1 MKLTKLLIL
10 SKYNY
15 LKMMQSNIISFLSY
29 FLKYNK
35 STSTFYFHTCIC
47 PTSVSGAMI
56 SIWTTVSNVMSMC
69 CKMTTFKLV
78 IIDFTTERVSLKT
91 EGDRSSSFRTLRR
104 RFRLF
109 KSHNNSACIVK
120 NIFCCCIIFY
130 IVFIY

>member
-1 MKLTKLLIL
+1 
-10 SKYNY
+10 
-15 LKMMQSNIISFLSY
+15 MQSNIISFLSY

-78 IIDFTTERVSLKT
+78 IIYFTTERESIIKT
-91 EGDRSSSFRTLRR
+91 EGDKSSSFRTLRR
-104 RFRLF
+104 LFKLF
-109 KSHNNSACIVK
+109 KSHTVSTPRVYLYCKKYFLVVVL
-120 NIFCCCIIFY
+120 Y
-130 IVFIY
+130 FILYLFINCFLTF

>member
-1 MKLTKLLIL
+1 
-10 SKYNY
+10 
-15 LKMMQSNIISFLSY
+15 MQSNIISFLSY
-29 FLKYNK
+29 FL
-35 STSTFYFHTCIC
+35 STIKVQVRSIFTPATCIC

-104 RFRLF
+104 RFKLF
-109 KSHNNSACIVK
+109 TSHTVSTPRVCNC
-120 NIFCCCIIFY
+120 F
-130 IVFIY
+130 

>member
-35 STSTFYFHTCIC
+35 STSTFYFHTCIF

-56 SIWTTVSNVMSMC
+56 LIWTTVSNVMSMC

-78 IIDFTTERVSLKT
+78 IIYFTTERQSLKT
-91 EGDRSSSFRTLRR
+91 EGDDQAAFAH
-104 RFRLF
+104 FGDV
-109 KSHNNSACIVK
+109 SHFTFQVVYISYRVNSACIFVL
-120 NIFCCCIIFY
+120 
-130 IVFIY
+130 